1 MEKNWEL
8 FWKTGKVTDYLD
20 YCKNG
25 LSKQEKGNGNE
36 SSSSDRDGADIHAH
50 Q

>member
-8 FWKTGKVTDYLD
+8 FWKTGKVADYLD
-20 YCKNG
+20 YCRNG
-25 LSKQEKGNGNE
+25 LGEKEKGNGYE